1 MRFTI
6 LTVASSLLETKS
18 FCCMK
23 SASRPSLTAKP
34 VARVK
39 EKKKMLGPQNSAL
52 RADIIDFYFDKCDG
66 LRQKAGNARK
76 KNWKILM
83 PGPQSSELGADI
95 ADLFLTSATK
105 FAKMRELL
113 VIYVVLASLLFS
125 IHFF

>member
-18 FCCMK
+18 FCCVK

-52 RADIIDFYFDKCDG
+52 RADIIDFYFEKCDG

-76 KNWKILM
+76 KLENIDARA
-83 PGPQSSELGADI
+83 SEFRA
-95 ADLFLTSATK
+95 A
-105 FAKMRELL
+105 R
-113 VIYVVLASLLFS
+113 
-125 IHFF
+125 